1 DRRRL
6 CTRQIAVRYG
16 LRMLVSAARHA
27 KCSAVAPLG
36 KPNNP
41 LREPVMNKS
50 KISVAQKD
58 VLSLLLDDHKEAK
71 KLFKEFENTEDDAR
85 KEALAREVCM
95 ELTAHTT
102 IEEEVFYPFL
112 REHDA
117 EEFGDLLNEALVEH
131 ASAKELIAQI
141 RGMGMQDDLFEA
153 KVTVLGEYVS
163 HHVKEE
169 EEELFPKVISK
180 KIELRELL
188 TPMTE
193 RKEEALQ
200 SAVA

>member
-1 DRRRL
+1 
-6 CTRQIAVRYG
+6 
-16 LRMLVSAARHA
+16 
-27 KCSAVAPLG
+27 
-36 KPNNP
+36 
-41 LREPVMNKS
+41 MNKS
-50 KISVAQKD
+50 KIPVAQKD
-58 VLSLLLDDHKEAK
+58 VLSLLLDDHKKAK